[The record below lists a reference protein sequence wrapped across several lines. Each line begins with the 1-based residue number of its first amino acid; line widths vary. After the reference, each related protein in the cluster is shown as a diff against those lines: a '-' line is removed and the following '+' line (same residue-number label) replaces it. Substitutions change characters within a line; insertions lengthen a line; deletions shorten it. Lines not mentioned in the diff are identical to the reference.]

1 MAAIRAPPP
10 EALALPI
17 QFISDELSAAA
28 AAAASVA
35 PLSADPTHLPVPMLS
50 VQSPGCAGMERL
62 GVPAGSSIGSP
73 PLRDERSRR
82 IRVDSAV
89 VTANAAT
96 SNSYQHLPNL
106 HHHSHHALHHH
117 DHLLVNSGSISDN
130 RSYMNNHSH
139 QQQYHQTT
147 STTTTATS
155 GSRHKDACSSSTSS
169 GSSNSS
175 SSSSSSSYGK
185 PGHHQSTS
193 SFYGGNNNSSLCST
207 SISRCPHH
215 VALPDGE
222 RGPDRDLQIR
232 SSSQQSEIP
241 RTYVKAPPNKTV
253 RDVPAQYQ
261 SGASSTSSSMSNL
274 NSHLRGGAGGSA
286 AMSHSLSGG
295 VSLGNRAIVNSLSAL
310 GSSSSTAGGNASAT
324 TKPKSELKL
333 RDILRTFTA

>member
-1 MAAIRAPPP
+1 
-10 EALALPI
+10 
-17 QFISDELSAAA
+17 
-28 AAAASVA
+28 
-35 PLSADPTHLPVPMLS
+35 MLS

-82 IRVDSAV
+82 LRVDSG

-117 DHLLVNSGSISDN
+117 DHLLVNSGSSDN
-130 RSYMNNHSH
+130 RNYMNNHSH
-139 QQQYHQTT
+139 QQQYHHTA
-147 STTTTATS
+147 STTTTTP
-155 GSRHKDACSSSTSS
+155 GSRHKDACSSSSSS
-169 GSSNSS
+169 GSS

-185 PGHHQSTS
+185 HSNHQSTS
-193 SFYGGNNNSSLCST
+193 SFYGGNNNSSLCIN
-207 SISRCPHH
+207 SISKCPHH

-222 RGPDRDLQIR
+222 RGPDRNLQIP
-232 SSSQQSEIP
+232 QSEIP

-253 RDVPAQYQ
+253 RDVPPQYQ

-274 NSHLRGGAGGSA
+274 NSHLRGAAGGSA

-295 VSLGNRAIVNSLSAL
+295 VSLGNRAIVNSLSAY
-310 GSSSSTAGGNASAT
+310 GSSSSTAGGT
-324 TKPKSELKL
+324 TNTTAKPKSELKL
-333 RDILRTFTA
+333 RDILRTITDNHAIPENPSTIEGKYIFTVVRKTVNRNHAKKFQIYVQDYHLVKCATKTTNE